1 MGFFAGNSKGDRCQ
15 LLELEGQEGYSKCR
29 TQQTSK
35 GLQEYG
41 ADTLEVAGVRGV

>member
-1 MGFFAGNSKGDRCQ
+1 
-15 LLELEGQEGYSKCR
+15 LELEGKEGYPKCR

-41 ADTLEVAGVRGV
+41 VDILEVVGVGGV